1 MSNQSS
7 QQPPNIQNGNA
18 TVRRK
23 ASSQQQPQQQQPQPQ
38 QPQQTP
44 QQAQPQ
50 QTQQQQQ
57 PQQQATGG
65 ASKTKVGLP
74 SDKTMQQAVKL
85 SIKLVKPICFY
96 FYVDSLK
103 GKVSIMTDGEDK
115 LVFKNEDEHTSPITN
130 TFKCENE
137 YIIVTENTIYIISA
151 ETKVC

>member
-7 QQPPNIQNGNA
+7 QQTPNVQNGNA

-23 ASSQQQPQQQQPQPQ
+23 ASSQPPPQ
-38 QPQQTP
+38 QPQQKP
-44 QQAQPQ
+44 QQAQQAQ
-50 QTQQQQQ
+50 QAQQQQAPPQQQQQ
-57 PQQQATGG
+57 AQATGG